1 LEISKITS
9 NAYLVSGES
18 DLEAPAASWNC
29 SAHGRSRSVV
39 RSLDHG
45 ERLVVGRPVAKD
57 GNRWK
62 KKARPIALVFLYLFC
77 PFSYLQKNMEMG
89 WEVGRG
95 VSRRYLWDPF
105 LSWTIPYKSPIYTIQ
120 KRLIGIPYHLFC
132 PSTSIGALYSLI
144 IENMKLLSVSCSRDT
159 HFYCGKAGPA

>member
-1 LEISKITS
+1 MEISKITS
-9 NAYLVSGES
+9 NAYLVFGES

-57 GNRWK
+57 GNRWEK
-62 KKARPIALVFLYLFC
+62 KSLV
-77 PFSYLQKNMEMG
+77 PSHSYFYIYSAQNMEMG

-95 VSRRYLWDPF
+95 VSCWYLWDPF

-120 KRLIGIPYHLFC
+120 KRLIGIPYHLFY

>member
-1 LEISKITS
+1 MRHIAGLEVNLEISKITG
-9 NAYLVSGES
+9 NAYLVFGES

-62 KKARPIALVFLYLFC
+62 KKGSSHRTRISIFILPIFIFT
-77 PFSYLQKNMEMG
+77 KKT
-89 WEVGRG
+89 WK
-95 VSRRYLWDPF
+95 WD
-105 LSWTIPYKSPIYTIQ
+105 
-120 KRLIGIPYHLFC
+120 
-132 PSTSIGALYSLI
+132 
-144 IENMKLLSVSCSRDT
+144 
-159 HFYCGKAGPA
+159 GK